1 MGKKNSKI
9 YLFSHAAILHEC
21 ATKIEVIQLRFSC
34 TDSNNY
40 CCRGKLGITQINLAK
55 MAAVIKVSTRMSHQC
70 PRYLN
75 AMKGK

>member
-34 TDSNNY
+34 TDSLTITVVEEN
-40 CCRGKLGITQINLAK
+40 LGLLK
-55 MAAVIKVSTRMSHQC
+55 
-70 PRYLN
+70 
-75 AMKGK
+75 